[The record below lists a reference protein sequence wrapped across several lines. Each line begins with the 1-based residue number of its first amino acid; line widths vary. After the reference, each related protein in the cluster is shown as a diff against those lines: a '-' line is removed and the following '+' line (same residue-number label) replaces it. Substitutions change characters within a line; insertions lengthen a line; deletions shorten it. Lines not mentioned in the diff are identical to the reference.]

1 MKLDLN
7 MIKNCKI
14 LILFYYLA
22 IKKLKLQ
29 KTNKMNN
36 NLQKQLSKMNKLS
49 RVSNKMQKKQMNKLI
64 KLSVIINN
72 YYKEKLKSGYNVINN

>member
-14 LILFYYLA
+14 LILFSYLA
-22 IKKLKLQ
+22 IKKSKLQ